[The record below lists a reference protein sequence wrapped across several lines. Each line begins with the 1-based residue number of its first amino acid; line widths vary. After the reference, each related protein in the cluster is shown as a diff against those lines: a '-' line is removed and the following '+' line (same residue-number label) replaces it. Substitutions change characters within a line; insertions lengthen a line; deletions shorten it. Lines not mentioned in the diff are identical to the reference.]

1 MGMKQF
7 LYAIHQHA
15 EKSIDIHCKVSFGF
29 KYIYAKPENVLQTTA
44 MCVNQINLCMCNT
57 HLSLP
62 YQSSKGMQWIL
73 KGEKINVFPLI
84 SATQGLLSDAEQWP
98 EEWIFPV

>member
-1 MGMKQF
+1 MVPFLIKQTQKTTVMCAIDWSLMGMKQF
-7 LYAIHQHA
+7 LYAIHQHS

-29 KYIYAKPENVLQTTA
+29 KYIYAKPENVLRTTA

-62 YQSSKGMQWIL
+62 YQSSKGMQ
-73 KGEKINVFPLI
+73 
-84 SATQGLLSDAEQWP
+84 
-98 EEWIFPV
+98 